1 MAPLDIAEYEER
13 LEQIFSRHNVR
24 LAYLF
29 GSQAEDK
36 AHMLLD
42 RLHKLEEYIHLL
54 EPYQDWDIQRL
65 TEDEI
70 TYGGVL
76 HYLQLSA
83 QIVLD
88 VSAHLNA
95 ELGFERA
102 SDYREAILSLGK
114 HEVLPR
120 QFAERIS
127 NLSGFRNVIVH
138 ELATLQNFCPA
149 LTTAGAGLLTVP
161 PSSEQK
167 IFSSGSV
174 RDRPE
179 QRCVG

>member
-1 MAPLDIAEYEER
+1 MTVNAP
-13 LEQIFSRHNVR
+13 
-24 LAYLF
+24 
-29 GSQAEDK
+29 
-36 AHMLLD
+36 MLLD

-65 TEDEI
+65 TGDEI

-95 ELGFERA
+95 ELGFARA

-120 QFAERIS
+120 EFAERIS
-127 NLSGFRNVIVH
+127 NLSGFRNVLVH
-138 ELATLQNFCPA
+138 EYLIVDPLKVQKALQD
-149 LTTAGAGLLTVP
+149 GLDDLKVFIACITDFLRKEGYLH
-161 PSSEQK
+161 S
-167 IFSSGSV
+167 
-174 RDRPE
+174 D
-179 QRCVG
+179 